1 MFSEYLE
8 AFLKLLQS
16 DETENLITRLLETF
30 KTDPA
35 GGLLETIV
43 TFVISFPTTIFP
55 GLVAILMDLGLIK

>member
-1 MFSEYLE
+1 MLAEYLR

-16 DETENLITRLLETF
+16 DETENLITHLLETF

-43 TFVISFPTTIFP
+43 TFIISFPTTIFP
-55 GLVAILMDLGLIK
+55 GFVAILMDLGLVK

>member
-16 DETENLITRLLETF
+16 NETENLITRLLETF
-30 KTDPA
+30 KTDPV

-43 TFVISFPTTIFP
+43 TAVLSFPVTIFP
-55 GLVAILMDLGLIK
+55 GLVAILTDLGLLN